1 MFIEGHKK
9 QKGASKQNEL
19 KFLYTEP
26 GNLDIT
32 FGDMIN
38 IDINQESH
46 LPKNVSIT
54 GVNDSLSKMTK
65 NAFFSS

>member
-1 MFIEGHKK
+1 MRTTEMFIEGHKK
-9 QKGASKQNEL
+9 QKGSSKQNGL

-38 IDINQESH
+38 IDIN
-46 LPKNVSIT
+46 
-54 GVNDSLSKMTK
+54 
-65 NAFFSS
+65 